1 MARGGV
7 AANVLP
13 ARAETFVN
21 LRLLPGETSA
31 LALERVRSVVADPG
45 VVCELAEALS
55 EPSAVSS
62 TTSDGFR
69 TLQRTISEIFP
80 DAVVAPGLSMAATDS
95 RHFAPIAGDLYRFLP
110 LRLKPEDLERIH
122 GVDERIAI
130 KDYANLIGFLVR
142 LIENSAGPEGMR

>member
-1 MARGGV
+1 M
-7 AANVLP
+7 
-13 ARAETFVN
+13 N

-45 VVCELAEALS
+45 VVCELAEARS

-95 RHFAPIAGDLYRFLP
+95 RHFAPIAADLYRFLP
-110 LRLKPEDLERIH
+110 LRLKPEDLDLIH

-142 LIENSAGPEGMR
+142 LIQNSAGPAGMR